1 MNNPNNRWGNNPTL
15 DNSTSAPPRPS
26 PMNTYTSTYYSNA
39 PLMGS
44 SATGSIVTNS
54 RNTTAINSSI
64 SPNNN
69 LGLRKRD
76 GFAILT
82 CLFLLRLAFTPSD
95 GSGGGA
101 FINFADSSVGAS
113 MELAFYSPFRSTPPK
128 TTISARKKINGDE
141 KTARPVPL
149 DIDGDGVVE
158 AMVVPVFLKREE
170 VAEEI
175 KDLKDGAQKSN
186 RRYGD
191 SVRNDDEDNGKLL
204 SGWERDGSWGLRILN
219 LKPLHRRRDDNSH
232 YYSEEGAVAGPFAPR
247 SMFLAPL
254 LRFSSK
260 EELENKD
267 GKDETD
273 YSRTNNNS
281 YNNNN
286 NNNNNNKSTY
296 PLKLL
301 SIQIPIQRTQLGEDE
316 KSRQR
321 HKRDSS
327 YTGTIYGTG
336 SGPPPRDDPNHKNYD
351 RTRHYFCGRDWHHA
365 SQSCHKHCPSG
376 VSSECGEGE
385 TCYADT
391 PCDALLGSDS
401 DNSSNDMNN
410 LEETPE
416 MALTPRGTLPGIVT
430 VWSDGSVSLHVITA
444 DISSSSSAS
453 NSNADGK
460 QAQHR
465 AKRTRQKNKKPDLEL
480 RQLWR
485 VYPLESSENIGNGIA
500 NGIHLNSG
508 EGSEVYFDELGVAF
522 ESGAI
527 YGVATIAA
535 SGEDG
540 KRETKKTRIGDHGAI
555 LLGGRYTLESK
566 GQSHPL
572 KVSFHALDALTGAS
586 LWELKANRD
595 AKRSSKSPQE
605 TDEGPKI
612 PIIHTTSSA
621 RRRSHLPTSDAMDP
635 DLDNENAFVEGEDVM
650 TSESCLAH
658 FRASVLDGDSG
669 ALPHEFWGDNQ
680 GGSISVGRFDRTKRS
695 GRNKGRSPIKKGRHT
710 FHKKPGSYGEVK
722 DDSVVSAIN
731 HVAGGNGA
739 IVGNRGGPGS
749 GRSWQSDLINRAVP
763 RRLVVKQRYNAIHP
777 HIGKPNVV
785 LFHGSDGLAV
795 LSLKNGHPVC
805 HVSLTDHALYADV
818 DQDGVIDNIQV
829 VTSPEGFSKSS
840 GIQMLIQRITKSAS
854 VSTDDENRRRGKPDA
869 PVICHALVMS
879 GLPPRE
885 ELFTAPLCLGGPLMS
900 VNPSKPQAG
909 LSAAPPLLVEGS
921 LGYGY
926 DVVFAMNNGV
936 VARYDFNGRE
946 VWRKKGGLSDGTP
959 TWSTSDSAFLG
970 RIQFGAVRELHTS
983 VSASAHR
990 NQHRPGSPARPI
1002 LLSGED
1008 GAALISPA
1016 SGKVLSSIV
1025 YPQSITSQP
1034 LLSDLDGDGTDDLL
1048 VVSSDAIWGYRV
1060 LVETG
1065 RSGFFSLVVVTVV
1078 IGVALAA
1085 LVHKTSQPPG
1095 RLKRSM
1101 DA

>member
-1 MNNPNNRWGNNPTL
+1 MSHQNRRGNNPTA
-15 DNSTSAPPRPS
+15 DNTTSAPRPL
-26 PMNTYTSTYYSNA
+26 PTNAYTSTYYSNA
-39 PLMGS
+39 PLLTP
-44 SATGSIVTNS
+44 SATGSILTH
-54 RNTTAINSSI
+54 RNTTATTSGI

-95 GSGGGA
+95 GSG
-101 FINFADSSVGAS
+101 FIDFADSSIGAS
-113 MELAFYSPFRSTPPK
+113 MELAFYSPFRSTPPRDA
-128 TTISARKKINGDE
+128 ISPARNNRGGGE

-158 AMVVPVFLKREE
+158 AMVVPVFLKRDE
-170 VAEEI
+170 VEQEI
-175 KDLKDGAQKSN
+175 RDMREGAQKSN

-191 SVRNDDEDNGKLL
+191 SGRKETEDNDKLL
-204 SGWERDGSWGLRILN
+204 SEWESDGSWGLRVLN
-219 LKPLHRRRDDNSH
+219 LKPLHKRRDDNSN
-232 YYSEEGAVAGPFAPR
+232 YYSEEGAIAGPFAPR

-260 EELENKD
+260 EDLENKE
-267 GKDETD
+267 GNLKTD
-273 YSRTNNNS
+273 NSKTNNH
-281 YNNNN
+281 
-286 NNNNNNKSTY
+286 NKSTF
-296 PLKLL
+296 PLNLI
-301 SIQIPIQRTQLGEDE
+301 SIQIPIQRTQLGEEE

-321 HKRDSS
+321 HKRDGSNA
-327 YTGTIYGTG
+327 GTIYGTG
-336 SGPPPRDDPNHKNYD
+336 SGPPPKDDPNHKNYD

-391 PCDALLGSDS
+391 PCDALLGTDS
-401 DNSSNDMNN
+401 DNSSTDVKSD
-410 LEETPE
+410 EETPE

-444 DISSSSSAS
+444 DIFSSSSPSSS
-453 NSNADGK
+453 NTDGK
-460 QAQHR
+460 QSQHR
-465 AKRTRQKNKKPDLEL
+465 AKKARQKNKKTDLEL
-480 RQLWR
+480 RQMWR
-485 VYPLESSENIGNGIA
+485 VYPLEPSDNVGSVPA
-500 NGIHLNSG
+500 NGIHLSTG
-508 EGSEVYFDELGVAF
+508 EGSEVYFDEFGVAF

-527 YGVATIAA
+527 YGAFAA
-535 SGEDG
+535 SSSEDG
-540 KRETKKTRIGDHGAI
+540 KRETKKARIGDHGAI

-566 GQSHPL
+566 GQTNPL

-586 LWELKANRD
+586 LWELTNRD
-595 AKRSSKSPQE
+595 AKRASKTPKE
-605 TDEGPKI
+605 ADDGPKI

-621 RRRSHLPTSDAMDP
+621 RRRSHLPTTDAMDP
-635 DLDNENAFVEGEDVM
+635 DLDNENAFVEGEDIM
-650 TSESCLAH
+650 ASEECLTH

-669 ALPHEFWGDNQ
+669 ALPHEFWGDKEF
-680 GGSISVGRFDRTKRS
+680 GTISVGRFDRTKRS
-695 GRNKGRSPIKKGRHT
+695 GRKKGRSPIKKGRHS
-710 FHKKPGSYGEVK
+710 FHDKLGTQGVVK
-722 DDSVVSAIN
+722 GDGVSSAIN
-731 HVAGGNGA
+731 RAAGGSGA
-739 IVGNRGGPGS
+739 IVGNRGGSGS

-763 RRLVVKQRYNAIHP
+763 RRLVAKQRYNAKHP
-777 HIGKPNVV
+777 HVGKPNVV
-785 LFHGSDGLAV
+785 FFHGSDGLAV
-795 LSLKNGHPVC
+795 LSLKNGRPVC
-805 HVSLTDHALYADV
+805 HVSLMDHALYADV
-818 DQDGVIDNIQV
+818 DQDGVIDSIQV

-840 GIQMLIQRITKSAS
+840 GVQTLIQKIAKSANL
-854 VSTDDENRRRGKPDA
+854 STDDEDRRRGKPDA

-885 ELFTAPLCLGGPLMS
+885 EVFTAPLCLGGPLMS
-900 VNPSKPQAG
+900 TNPNKPQAG

-921 LGYGY
+921 LGYGN

-936 VARYDFNGRE
+936 VSRYDFNGRE

-959 TWSTSDSAFLG
+959 SWTSSDPAFLG
-970 RIQFGAVRELHTS
+970 RIEFGAVRELHTS

-1008 GAALISPA
+1008 GAALISPE
-1016 SGKVLSSIV
+1016 SGKLLSSVV

-1034 LLSDLDGDGTDDLL
+1034 LLSDLDGDGTDDLV

-1065 RSGFFSLVVVTVV
+1065 RSGFFSLIVVTVL

-1095 RLKRSM
+1095 RLKRST